1 MIMVKVA
8 LNILSFA
15 ILSLLLNS
23 CIGSGDINFGGGG
36 SDENCLTLEGAT
48 TSKTTETSAFTEILI
63 AEDWGKQADVTI
75 EKGERFEVTITGKE
89 NLLDMMAAK
98 SNNKV
103 LKLSILECFDNA
115 SGLKVHISAP
125 TLQRVSNYAWGAEI
139 QVKGFEGESLS
150 ISNDEFSHL
159 DFDIHYKSVKINSS
173 GSGKITLTGQADKLE
188 GVFRTHS
195 YMKGFGLETKEAD
208 ITSSTPL
215 DIEVKATEKLTARI
229 TDSGNIRYKGHPTI
243 HESISGTGKV
253 IDAN

>member
-1 MIMVKVA
+1 M
-8 LNILSFA
+8 FA
-15 ILSLLLNS
+15 G
-23 CIGSGDINFGGGG
+23 CYGDNYWGGT
-36 SDENCLTLEGAT
+36 SPDDENCLTPEGAII
-48 TSKTTETSAFTEILI
+48 SKTAEENKFTEIQI
-63 AEDWGKQADVTI
+63 AGEWGKQAYVTI
-75 EKGERFEVTITGKE
+75 EKGERYEVTITGKE
-89 NLLDMMAAK
+89 NLVEAMAVN
-98 SNNKV
+98 SRNNV
-103 LKLSILECFDNA
+103 LEISMTECFNDV
-115 SGLKVHISAP
+115 SKLKIHITAP
-125 TLQRVSNYAWGAEI
+125 ALERVSNYAWGAEI

-173 GSGKITLTGQADKLE
+173 GSGKFTLTGQADKLE

-229 TDSGNIRYKGHPTI
+229 TDSGNIRYKGHPA
-243 HESISGTGKV
+243 ISEAITGTGKV